1 MRIRIGS
8 PFLLTIT
15 SIFSILFFA
24 TSVAA
29 QSPQNRLL
37 SPEEASALGY
47 DTGNPP
53 GPYWKSGPD
62 TAAGKGVYELNI
74 DGMRPPKEPGYA
86 GVGCDSRQDPAIYS
100 SPNADPSRFKS
111 WESGSC
117 MENGKPCCVNID
129 LAGYPINLGDP
140 RYVITDSQR
149 EQCKNIDQAPP
160 FIQRDLKEICD
171 FIAQNGNAIAAPG
184 NPGGGI
190 GGDAV
195 AAATEARVQAE
206 QQVATVQ
213 EALASATATRQET
226 EQQLA
231 TARDALANATAAVQT
246 AEQAVQNETAQRD
259 AELAEKLRIAEAE
272 RKAFEDRLQQEAEER
287 QRLAD
292 EEAARLAQLEE
303 ERLAALEA
311 ARKEAEQAREAA
323 ATEAAKKAADMLAQ
337 QVEDLAAVQTA
348 AADAKSIRQAVEEA
362 AKQAAEQ
369 AAQSPDNAE
378 AQLAATEAAQKAA
391 EALLVF
397 NQQAEAA
404 QKEAVEAAQ
413 KAAEDA
419 AQQANELANL
429 QASLAAAEAA
439 QKAANDWAQ
448 QAAGHAEE
456 VKQAFSF

>member
-8 PFLLTIT
+8 PFLLTII

-53 GPYWKSGPD
+53 GPYYK
-62 TAAGKGVYELNI
+62 TERGVFELNGK
-74 DGMRPPKEPGYA
+74 DGPQPPNGPGYA

-195 AAATEARVQAE
+195 AAATEARFQAE

>member
-8 PFLLTIT
+8 PFLLTII

-53 GPYWKSGPD
+53 GPYYK
-62 TAAGKGVYELNI
+62 TERGVFELNGK
-74 DGMRPPKEPGYA
+74 DGPQPPNGPGYA

-160 FIQRDLKEICD
+160 FIQRDMKEICD
-171 FIAQNGNAIAAPG
+171 FIAQNGNAIAVPG

-195 AAATEARVQAE
+195 AAATEARFQAE

-246 AEQAVQNETAQRD
+246 AEQAVQDETAQRD
-259 AELAEKLRIAEAE
+259 AELAEQLRVAEAQRIE
-272 RKAFEDRLQQEAEER
+272 LEERLQREAEER
-287 QRLAD
+287 KRLAD
-292 EEAARLAQLEE
+292 EEAARLAKLEE
-303 ERLAALEA
+303 ERLAALEV
-311 ARKEAEQAREAA
+311 ARKEAEEARQ
-323 ATEAAKKAADMLAQ
+323 KAADEAAQKAAEMLAQ
-337 QVEDLAAVQTA
+337 QVEELAAIQTA
-348 AADAKSIRQAVEEA
+348 AAEAKAARLAVEEA

-369 AAQSPDNAE
+369 ASQSPDDAA

-391 EALLVF
+391 EALLAF

-404 QKEAVEAAQ
+404 QKEAVEAAKQ
-413 KAAEDA
+413 AAEEA
-419 AQQANELANL
+419 AQQEAELA
-429 QASLAAAEAA
+429 AARAAFESAEAA
-439 QKAANDWAQ
+439 QKAAEEWAQ
-448 QAAGHAEE
+448 KAAGHAEE
-456 VKQAFSF
+456 VTQAYNF